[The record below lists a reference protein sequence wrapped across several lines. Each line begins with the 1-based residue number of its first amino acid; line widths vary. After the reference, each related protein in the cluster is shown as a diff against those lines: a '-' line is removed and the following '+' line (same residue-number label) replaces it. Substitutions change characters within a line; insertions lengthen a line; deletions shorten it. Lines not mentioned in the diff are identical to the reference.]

1 MCKTVLITGAAGFIG
16 SNLCSEFLKDYKIIA
31 IDNFLTGKKSNI
43 QKFMINKN
51 FKFMN
56 HDICNKI
63 NVNEKIDYIVHL
75 ASPASPIDYLKFPIK
90 TLQIGSRGTE
100 NLLDLAVNNNS
111 TILLASTSEIYGDPL
126 VHPQSEIYFGNVNPV
141 GPRGVYDEAKRYLEA
156 ISMAYKNKYNLDIRI
171 ARIFNTYGPKM
182 RKNDGRAIPNFINQ
196 CLNNHDITIYGNGK
210 QTRSF
215 CYIDDTILGLKK
227 LLFSDYKEPI
237 NIGNPE
243 EFQIIEVAKAIINLS
258 SSSSKITY
266 LDLPPNDPKVR
277 KPDITKLKIFLIGI
291 LK

>member
-171 ARIFNTYGPKM
+171 ARIFNTYGPK
-182 RKNDGRAIPNFINQ
+182 
-196 CLNNHDITIYGNGK
+196 
-210 QTRSF
+210 
-215 CYIDDTILGLKK
+215 
-227 LLFSDYKEPI
+227 
-237 NIGNPE
+237 
-243 EFQIIEVAKAIINLS
+243 
-258 SSSSKITY
+258 
-266 LDLPPNDPKVR
+266 
-277 KPDITKLKIFLIGI
+277 
-291 LK
+291 